1 MDVFS
6 EKGNGEEEEESIS
19 ARVGGR
25 VVDTVGGYVRRDVG
39 DVVVAAAAA
48 AAAAAAVDKD
58 ADGERRGSASSCAL
72 SATEVPVRDVKGKV
86 RRNGEAASILSL

>member
-39 DVVVAAAAA
+39 DVVAAA